1 MVMMTTT
8 GAMMVG
14 GSDCPFWAKNAHY
27 GQSAKMAEF
36 CPRCAKCRSRHKR
49 KERNH

>member
-1 MVMMTTT
+1 MVMRTTA

-27 GQSAKMAEF
+27 GQSVGIDTKE
-36 CPRCAKCRSRHKR
+36 KR
-49 KERNH
+49 EMIRN

>member
-14 GSDCPFWAKNAHY
+14 GSDCLK
-27 GQSAKMAEF
+27 
-36 CPRCAKCRSRHKR
+36 CAKCRIRHKR
-49 KERNH
+49 KENDNE